1 MSDLGL
7 KLHISVPSIQSVEQQ
22 MLTQKEKAPV
32 ALQRAINSTITQVSK
47 MVAKEAKEK
56 YIIKQPEV
64 KKTLKLKKA
73 NRRDLTGIVSSSDN
87 KKIRLYGFKVTPKEI
102 ITDPAKKPEVYLAR
116 AKKRVAD
123 KEMGGSYDRSKAFVV
138 QMRNGHPGIFQ
149 RMLGVYRKNPR
160 PGRKKDEKI
169 AELYSL
175 SIPSMIK
182 SQDVAFA
189 IQSKGQKYLEA
200 QVQKEIR
207 RVMGL
212 K

>member
-7 KLHISVPSIQSVEQQ
+7 KLHISVPSIQNVEQQ

-73 NRRDLTGIVSSSDN
+73 TRRDLTGIVSSSDN
-87 KKIRLYGFKVTPKEI
+87 KKTRLYGFKVTPKEI

-149 RMLGVYRKNPR
+149 RMLGVYRKSAPR
-160 PGRKKDEKI
+160 QEKDEKI